1 MSKLKTSVSF
11 ISYGLAPCAIAG
23 AEIFNYYLI
32 KSLSD
37 YFDLE
42 VITGCKKFY
51 IDGVKIR
58 HVNPRLFFIKKWGL
72 SKIAIAIQEIFLMF
86 FSKKSDI
93 YILTYTS
100 NAEYLG
106 FYYPFLMKLINRKY
120 IIINHGGGL
129 KPWKFKKS
137 TKKLFLNS
145 SNNIAISKPIQ
156 AEYINRTEHDV
167 VFIPPLV
174 PFFQSK
180 LTEKEILIKYN
191 LPSDK
196 NILFSV
202 GSLKSIKNPI
212 VLLNAFISIG
222 REYIEEKKLL
232 LIFAGDGDL
241 KGEMKKV
248 VLEHNFYNYV
258 KILGAIP
265 FTDISNIYKIGN
277 IFIMNSIYEGTPI
290 SMLEAMYNKKMI
302 LGTNVQGINSII
314 KNGINGL
321 LYDYNNQNELKDKI
335 VRIIENNFDIG
346 TMTKNAFEYYQNNYS
361 NEIMISKYI
370 KLINSP
376 QK

>member
-1 MSKLKTSVSF
+1 MAKSIKSITF

-32 KSLSD
+32 KSLSAYYD
-37 YFDLE
+37 ID
-42 VITGCKKFY
+42 VITGCKRFHV
-51 IDGVKIR
+51 DGVNIR
-58 HVNPRLFFIKKWGL
+58 HVNPRMFLVKKWGL
-72 SKIAIAIQEIFLMF
+72 SKIAIVIQEIFLIL

-156 AEYINRTEHDV
+156 AEYINRTEHEV

-196 NILFSV
+196 NILFTV

-212 VLLNAFISIG
+212 VLLNAFISLG
-222 REYIEEKKLL
+222 RQYVEEKRLL

-241 KGEMKKV
+241 KAEMEKIVHKN
-248 VLEHNFYNYV
+248 NFYNYI
-258 KILGAIP
+258 KILGTVP
-265 FTDISNIYKIGN
+265 FTDIGNIYKIGN

-290 SMLEAMYNKKMI
+290 SMLEAMYNNKLI
-302 LGTNVQGINSII
+302 VGSNVQGINSII
-314 KNGINGL
+314 RNGINGF
-321 LYDYNNQNELKDKI
+321 LYEYNNENKLKDIIIK
-335 VRIIENNFDIG
+335 IIENKIDSNKVIR
-346 TMTKNAFEYYQNNYS
+346 TAFEYYHNNYS
-361 NEIMISKYI
+361 NDIMINKYI
-370 KLINSP
+370 ELINS
-376 QK
+376 